1 MWRKI
6 IIKSNRIESNAI
18 SFECSIE
25 CQAYDGTI
33 KLSPNERS
41 LFHRQ
46 FGMANV
52 IHKMNKINSEFLSA
66 CMCVDGRRNYF
77 LWGKKIVQNVIRF
90 TFFFSHSSI
99 SYGMAII
106 AGPEHGRRTDRDDKD
121 TVCQFICLQ

>member
-90 TFFFSHSSI
+90 TFFFLPFI
-99 SYGMAII
+99 DFVW
-106 AGPEHGRRTDRDDKD
+106 HGHNRWPGTWSTNRQRR
-121 TVCQFICLQ
+121 